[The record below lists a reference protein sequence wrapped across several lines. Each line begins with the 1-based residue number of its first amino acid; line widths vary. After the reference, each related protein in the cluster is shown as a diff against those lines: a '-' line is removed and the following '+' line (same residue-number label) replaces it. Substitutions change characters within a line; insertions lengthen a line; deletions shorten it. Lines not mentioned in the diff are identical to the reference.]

1 MDKTKLTSNMLEN
14 ISNRIKNHGSTNSE
28 GKALVLFNGASKDIF
43 NHLGYLENL
52 KKNGIEISLGFSY
65 MSEKILDTNKIIN
78 KLKPREVFKEED
90 IFKLNSI
97 INEYSIV
104 IGPNIT
110 INTLSKVSLGMID
123 SFVPNII
130 WTFLYNGKKVYLN
143 FNSVRNYLG
152 VKSQSSE
159 ISNII
164 EKHIST
170 IIKMGAIEITEDTI
184 FDKIKP
190 NIVSSKIIAPSKD
203 VDLKKDLIT
212 EKDISLL
219 NKNQNKLVLK
229 MGTVVTPLAKDKAR
243 ELGISIEIK

>member
-1 MDKTKLTSNMLEN
+1 MDKTKLTSNLLEN
-14 ISNRIKNHGSTNSE
+14 ISNRIKNQGFSNSE

-97 INEYSIV
+97 INDYSMV

-152 VKSQSSE
+152 FKPQSSE

-170 IIKMGAIEITEDTI
+170 IIKMGAQEITEDTI
-184 FDKIKP
+184 FDKLKP
-190 NIVSSKIIAPSKD
+190 NIVSAKSIIPIKD
-203 VDLKKDLIT
+203 IDLKKDLIT

-219 NKNQNKLVLK
+219 TNQNKLVLK
-229 MGTVVTPLAKDKAR
+229 KGTVITPLAKDKAR

>member
-14 ISNRIKNHGSTNSE
+14 ISNRIKNQGFSNNE
-28 GKALVLFNGASKDIF
+28 GKALVLFNGASKDIY

-90 IFKLNSI
+90 IFKLTSI
-97 INEYSIV
+97 ISDYSMV

-170 IIKMGAIEITEDTI
+170 VIKMGAQEITEDTI

-190 NIVSSKIIAPSKD
+190 NIVSSKIIAPIRGI
-203 VDLKKDLIT
+203 DLKKDLIT

-219 NKNQNKLVLK
+219 KNQDKLILK
-229 MGTVVTPLAKDKAR
+229 KGTVVTPLAKDKAR
-243 ELGISIEIK
+243 ELGINIEIK

>member
-1 MDKTKLTSNMLEN
+1 MDKTKVTSNVLEN
-14 ISNRIKNHGSTNSE
+14 ISNRIKNQGFSNSE

-78 KLKPREVFKEED
+78 KLKPREIFKEED

-97 INEYSIV
+97 INDYSMV

-152 VKSQSSE
+152 VKPQSSE

-164 EKHIST
+164 EKHISN
-170 IIKMGAIEITEDTI
+170 IIKMGAQEITEDTI
-184 FDKIKP
+184 FDKITP
-190 NIVSSKIIAPSKD
+190 NILSSKIIAPFND
-203 VDLKKDLIT
+203 IDLKKDLIT

-219 NKNQNKLVLK
+219 KNQTKLVLK
-229 MGTVVTPLAKDKAR
+229 KGTVITPLAKDKAR

>member
-1 MDKTKLTSNMLEN
+1 MDKTKVTSNMLEN
-14 ISNRIKNHGSTNSE
+14 ISNRIKNQGFSNSE

-90 IFKLNSI
+90 IFKLKSI
-97 INEYSIV
+97 INDYSMV

-152 VKSQSSE
+152 VKPQSSE

-170 IIKMGAIEITEDTI
+170 IIKMGAQEITEDTI
-184 FDKIKP
+184 FDKITP
-190 NIVSSKIIAPSKD
+190 NILSSKIIAPFND
-203 VDLKKDLIT
+203 IDLKKDLIT

-219 NKNQNKLVLK
+219 KNQTKLVLK
-229 MGTVVTPLAKDKAR
+229 KGTVITPLAKDKAR

>member
-14 ISNRIKNHGSTNSE
+14 ISNRIKNQGFSNSE

-43 NHLGYLENL
+43 NHLGYIENL

-65 MSEKILDTNKIIN
+65 MSERILDTNKIIN
-78 KLKPREVFKEED
+78 KLKPREIFKEED
-90 IFKLNSI
+90 IFKLQSI
-97 INEYSIV
+97 INDYSMV

-152 VKSQSSE
+152 VKLQSSE

-170 IIKMGAIEITEDTI
+170 IIKMGAQEITEDTI

-190 NIVSSKIIAPSKD
+190 NILSSKIIAPFND
-203 VDLKKDLIT
+203 IDLKKDLIT

-219 NKNQNKLVLK
+219 TNQNKLVLK
-229 MGTVVTPLAKDKAR
+229 KGTVITPLAKDKAR